1 LKAVVKKLSVG
12 SISFIIV
19 AILIMSCSKKPDTI
33 GLDLV
38 NENTPVIGY
47 DTTIEVTAYSTFEKS
62 VASDETSVNLLG
74 SMTTET
80 FGMTSA
86 SFYTQIRTSILN
98 PDFSENAEVDSVIL
112 TMVYNDAYG
121 NINTEQNLKI
131 FRLTDSLSLEHSY
144 FSDTSLNFEEAYLY
158 ADYSFFP
165 DTNKTI
171 IVDTTD
177 DDTTFQAARLRIN
190 LNEYFAQDILNLGD
204 GDTTVWDSQEN
215 FTNAFKGLYIQSEN
229 ITSTGEG
236 GILSF
241 DLLSDYSNITM
252 YYKNSEEDDSL
263 SHIFNINFNCA
274 RVGRYVHDYSLITD
288 PDFVVE
294 GDSIIGSE
302 YLFLQCLGGINAEL
316 KFPGIT
322 EWAESGAKV
331 INEAKITFSLA
342 GESSTEYPPSNTLIM
357 FKNTE
362 SGGYDFMRDQTQGED
377 YFGGQYNS
385 TSNSYT
391 FRVALHMQDLIAGEM
406 DLGAG
411 LFPNAKSIKAS
422 QMKFF
427 GLKNGEPRSLK
438 LQITYTDLE

>member
-1 LKAVVKKLSVG
+1 M
-12 SISFIIV
+12 IV

-38 NENTPVIGY
+38 NEDTPVIGY
-47 DTTIEVTAYSTFEKS
+47 DTTIEVSAYSTFEES

-86 SFYTQIRTSILN
+86 SFYTQIRTAILN
-98 PDFSENAEVDSVIL
+98 PEFNENTEIDSVIL
-112 TMVYNDAYG
+112 TMVYSDAYG

-131 FRLTDSLSLEHSY
+131 FRLTDSLSLAHSY
-144 FSDTSLNFEEAYLY
+144 FSDTSFNIEEAYTY
-158 ADYSFFP
+158 ADFSFFP
-165 DTNKTI
+165 DTNKII

-177 DDTTFQAARLRIN
+177 DDTTFQAARLKIN

-204 GDTTVWDSQEN
+204 GDTSVWNSQEN
-215 FTNAFKGLYIQSEN
+215 FVNAFKGLYIQSEN
-229 ITSTGEG
+229 ITTSGEG

-263 SHIFNINFNCA
+263 SHVFNINLNCA
-274 RVGRYVHDYSLITD
+274 RVGRYEHDYSLITD
-288 PDFVVE
+288 PDFVVQ
-294 GDSIIGSE
+294 GDSIIGND
-302 YLFLQCLGGINAEL
+302 YIFLQCLGGINAEL
-316 KFPGIT
+316 KFPGIKA
-322 EWAESGAKV
+322 WAESGSKV

-342 GESSTEYPPSNTLIM
+342 EETTTEYPPSKNLIF

-362 SGGYDFMRDQTQGED
+362 SGGFDFMRDQLQGED
-377 YFGGQYNS
+377 YFGGKYNS
-385 TSNSYT
+385 SSRSYT
-391 FRVALHMQDLIAGEM
+391 FRIALHLQDLIAGEM

-427 GLKNGEPRSLK
+427 GLKNGEPRSIK